1 MPFRNIK
8 QIDEM
13 SQKSAWRSKF
23 TTTKKSLQICLYC
36 EDYFEQFFK
45 YNKLSSQIIEKT
57 SFVVVYVLMDVK

>member
-1 MPFRNIK
+1 MPFRIIL

-13 SQKSAWRSKF
+13 SQKSAWRLQF
-23 TTTKKSLQICLYC
+23 TRTKKNLQICLYC
-36 EDYFEQFFK
+36 EDYFEQVFK